1 MTALEHRD
9 GPMMVLAGPG
19 SGKTTV
25 ITHRIK
31 RLLEA
36 GVDPSGILVI
46 TFTKAAAAEMKERFL
61 RLAREED
68 EKRRKAGKKDDHLP
82 KNGWSLH
89 RPEKSQQSAAE
100 ARQRAQGAG
109 NSLEAAGSR
118 VSFGTFHSVFYH
130 ILKWA
135 YRFPAG
141 NVISGRKSG
150 SILKSFS
157 MSPGWRWRTRRS
169 LSPPSSTRSAT

>member
-1 MTALEHRD
+1 
-9 GPMMVLAGPG
+9 MVLAGPG

-68 EKRRKAGKKDDHLP
+68 EKRRKAGKKMITCRKTD
-82 KNGWSLH
+82 G
-89 RPEKSQQSAAE
+89 
-100 ARQRAQGAG
+100 
-109 NSLEAAGSR
+109 
-118 VSFGTFHSVFYH
+118 VCT
-130 ILKWA
+130 
-135 YRFPAG
+135 
-141 NVISGRKSG
+141 GRKKANRVQPRPG
-150 SILKSFS
+150 SARREPEILWK
-157 MSPGWRWRTRRS
+157 PR
-169 LSPPSSTRSAT
+169 AAV

>member
-1 MTALEHRD
+1 MDFNQAQMTALEHRD

-100 ARQRAQGAG
+100 ARQRAQ
-109 NSLEAAGSR
+109 
-118 VSFGTFHSVFYH
+118 
-130 ILKWA
+130 
-135 YRFPAG
+135 
-141 NVISGRKSG
+141 
-150 SILKSFS
+150 
-157 MSPGWRWRTRRS
+157 
-169 LSPPSSTRSAT
+169 

>member
-1 MTALEHRD
+1 MDFNQAQMTALEHRD

-46 TFTKAAAAEMKERFL
+46 TFTKAAATEMKERFL

-68 EKRRKAGKKDDHLP
+68 EKRK
-82 KNGWSLH
+82 
-89 RPEKSQQSAAE
+89 QAE
-100 ARQRAQGAG
+100 QGAKCAQRTG
-109 NSLEAAGSR
+109 GSRTGAEKPFFGTADPGPRRREACGTSLEAAGSR

-135 YRFPAG
+135 KEKFFLNRIFRC
-141 NVISGRKSG
+141 IH
-150 SILKSFS
+150 
-157 MSPGWRWRTRRS
+157 
-169 LSPPSSTRSAT
+169 